1 MSRGMRWDAPWG
13 YLPVEPGGPCLC
25 PVAPRLARPS
35 MAWCWVFGVLGA
47 GFGLLAL
54 ARSSRFKLL
63 CLRLSLTVFLTVRSR
78 FVIRST
84 HTICRWGSLCLV
96 YTGSKLSSCL
106 RAHARKKANS
116 KFQLPGAEAGQEIGQ
131 CPRAKPRDPRASSN
145 GSQLRAS

>member
-1 MSRGMRWDAPWG
+1 
-13 YLPVEPGGPCLC
+13 
-25 PVAPRLARPS
+25 
-35 MAWCWVFGVLGA
+35 MAWDWVFGVLGT

-63 CLRLSLTVFLTVRSR
+63 CT
-78 FVIRST
+78 IRT
-84 HTICRWGSLCLV
+84 WGSLCLV